1 MQFTLQEA
9 LFLPQLE
16 MFTKEF
22 KVIYRSEEQLM
33 LEIHLF
39 VNPLG
44 MRCFRCENDV
54 LRVDHEL
61 NTKINYQFVP
71 LFNMQTITDTL
82 RLYGL
87 SSCDLKV
94 RQHVADTIFQ
104 VILDYKAA
112 LFQGRK
118 RGRRYLL
125 QLQDAMVKEQVD
137 YSRQLVE
144 RVAKQANL
152 DLEMFMEDRRSKLA
166 HQAFQEDQ
174 QMAAELG
181 VTQTATAVVFDTD
194 QTDYGYLIADF
205 DYETLIQAFRENKLN
220 RQQSAAQFA
229 AQFHRPS
236 LKIIQK

>member
-1 MQFTLQEA
+1 
-9 LFLPQLE
+9 
-16 MFTKEF
+16 
-22 KVIYRSEEQLM
+22 M

-71 LFNMQTITDTL
+71 LFNMQTINDTL
-82 RLYGL
+82 KLYHL
-87 SSCDLKV
+87 SDHNLAV
-94 RQHVADTIFQ
+94 RQQVATTIFQ

-125 QLQDAMVKEQVD
+125 QLQGAMVQKHVD
-137 YSRQLVE
+137 YSLALVKT
-144 RVAKQANL
+144 VATKAQL
-152 DLEMFMEDRRSKLA
+152 DLDMFMEDRTSQLA
-166 HQAFQEDQ
+166 RQAFQEDQ

-194 QTDYGYLIADF
+194 QTDYGYLIANF
-205 DYETLIQAFRENKLN
+205 DYETLIQAYRENKLS
-220 RQQSAAQFA
+220 RIHSAAQFA
-229 AQFHRPS
+229 AQFHRPA

>member
-1 MQFTLQEA
+1 
-9 LFLPQLE
+9 
-16 MFTKEF
+16 
-22 KVIYRSEEQLM
+22 M

-71 LFNMQTITDTL
+71 LFNMQTINDTL
-82 RLYGL
+82 RLYDL
-87 SSCDLKV
+87 SSHDLTV
-94 RQHVADTIFQ
+94 RQHVADTIYQ

-118 RGRRYLL
+118 RGRCYLL
-125 QLQDAMVKEQVD
+125 RLQDAIVKDQVD
-137 YSRQLVE
+137 YSRQLAE
-144 RVAKQANL
+144 RVAKAAGL
-152 DLEMFMEDRRSKLA
+152 DLEMFLEDRQSNLA
-166 HQAFQEDQ
+166 RQAFHEDQ

-205 DYETLIQAFRENKLN
+205 DYETLIHAFRENKLDH
-220 RQQSAAQFA
+220 RQSAAQFA
-229 AQFHRPS
+229 AQFHRPD
-236 LKIIQK
+236 LKIVQK